1 MLDRARRVR
10 AVDGEQGEEQ
20 TQDAAAAARD
30 LLSVTGPCL
39 TAAPK
44 QGRGIHVVQVFV
56 EIPPS
61 SQS

>member
-20 TQDAAAAARD
+20 AQDAAAARD